1 MNRLLS
7 KTTNKTYHGVVR
19 PILFR
24 RNPDAVHEHIHRL
37 GARLQRVYGLPKVIH
52 GLWAYQNTQFLE
64 QKILGITFHNPVGLS
79 AGFDKNFELPP
90 ILKSIG
96 FGFMEG
102 GSLTFEPC
110 YGNPKPW
117 FHRLPK
123 SKSIVVNV
131 GLANQGVS
139 AIVKRLQRYPRN
151 MFTNFPLNI
160 SVAKTNSP
168 KACTDTDAIADYTGS
183 LKIIGE
189 AGVGDMITLNISCP
203 NTYGG
208 EPFTTPSRLNRLLT
222 EVDALNLVQ
231 PMFVKMPNNLPWEE
245 FDQLLTV
252 IARHQVKGVTISN
265 LAKDRKKLSL
275 KDPLPENIKGNLSGR
290 PTWDLS
296 NELIRKTYKKYHRR
310 FVIIGVG
317 GIFSA
322 QDAYTKIKLGA
333 NVVELIT
340 GLIFEGPQLIGQ
352 INRDLVKLL
361 KKDGYHN
368 ISQAVGVD
376 A

>member
-1 MNRLLS
+1 
-7 KTTNKTYHGVVR
+7 
-19 PILFR
+19 
-24 RNPDAVHEHIHRL
+24 
-37 GARLQRVYGLPKVIH
+37 
-52 GLWAYQNTQFLE
+52 
-64 QKILGITFHNPVGLS
+64 
-79 AGFDKNFELPP
+79 
-90 ILKSIG
+90 
-96 FGFMEG
+96 
-102 GSLTFEPC
+102 
-110 YGNPKPW
+110 
-117 FHRLPK
+117 
-123 SKSIVVNV
+123 
-131 GLANQGVS
+131 
-139 AIVKRLQRYPRN
+139 